1 MCHYATAQVC
11 LGGHAITGNIS
22 LNHAMLSPSCPY
34 CGEKT
39 ITHCPSCNAQIRGD
53 YIAPDV
59 YNLLDYHPPAYC
71 WNCGEPFP
79 WTKAKLDAAEALAKE
94 TNVLSDDEIKR
105 LHESLPNVIVDKP
118 NTILSARRIS
128 AILKKLPKVA
138 AFDIHD
144 VIVEI
149 AAETAKRVLWPGG

>member
-11 LGGHAITGNIS
+11 LGGHSITGNI
-22 LNHAMLSPSCPY
+22 
-34 CGEKT
+34 
-39 ITHCPSCNAQIRGD
+39 D
-53 YIAPDV
+53 
-59 YNLLDYHPPAYC
+59 
-71 WNCGEPFP
+71 
-79 WTKAKLDAAEALAKE
+79 
-94 TNVLSDDEIKR
+94 
-105 LHESLPNVIVDKP
+105 DKP

-138 AFDIHD
+138 ATDIHD